1 MDDNVELESCSQ
13 IELLLEKRSLA
24 IFDLCIGEKEFL
36 ASGGNSAGGRG
47 GFGKRSGSA
56 GEAMVIKSALSEGNN
71 LGMLGELCELL
82 YG

>member
-1 MDDNVELESCSQ
+1 MDDNVELQSCSQ

-82 YG
+82 DG

>member
-1 MDDNVELESCSQ
+1 MDDNVELQLCSQ
-13 IELLLEKRSLA
+13 IELLLEKCGLA

-36 ASGGNSAGGRG
+36 VSGGNSTGGRG
-47 GFGKRSGSA
+47 GFGKRSRSA

>member
-36 ASGGNSAGGRG
+36 VSGGNSAGGRG
-47 GFGKRSGSA
+47 GFGKRSRSA
-56 GEAMVIKSALSEGNN
+56 GEAMVIKSALSEGND
-71 LGMLGELCELL
+71 LGMLGELCEFLD
-82 YG
+82 G

>member
-1 MDDNVELESCSQ
+1 MDDNVELQSCSQ

-56 GEAMVIKSALSEGNN
+56 GEAMVIKSALS
-71 LGMLGELCELL
+71 
-82 YG
+82 